1 MFTKAKHALMAYCKT
16 KTPPKNTYK
25 DYYEDYK
32 IVFCAIFVDYG

>member
-25 DYYEDYK
+25 DYYESYK
-32 IVFCAIFVDYG
+32 IVFCAIFVDYC